1 MNISSTIIGLWH
13 ITLTHVIWSAIN
25 IFNFIYLRTCSLA
38 ATSKQ
43 PIANREQVWRSN
55 FNLIVLY
62 YNEIWSSHIVAAT
75 KNTKFS
81 NLHTFPVVVKIYVLV
96 VPSSFMYNF
105 ILLNLSL
112 SWLCMKY
119 LPVDV
124 EQQTIT
130 QPIKL
135 GHCDLILP

>member
-62 YNEIWSSHIVAAT
+62 YNEIWSRHIVAAT
-75 KNTKFS
+75 KNTKFP
-81 NLHTFPVVVKIYVLV
+81 NLHTFPVVVKIYALV
-96 VPSSFMYNF
+96 VPSSLIYVLFY
-105 ILLNLSL
+105 IIELVLVLNMHEIFGGGCWAANNHS
-112 SWLCMKY
+112 
-119 LPVDV
+119 
-124 EQQTIT
+124 TN
-130 QPIKL
+130 
-135 GHCDLILP
+135 